1 MCMKREVPFL
11 TIRDVSAWLQV
22 KPGTLY
28 AWVSQG
34 KIPHVKIHG
43 LVRFQAEEIQEWLR
57 SFCAQPLQRLHQEEK
72 RSRGGSHLE
81 AIIVRAKEDVYNSW
95 HGETRRR
102 SSPIGKEAADG
113 AV

>member
-1 MCMKREVPFL
+1 ML
-11 TIRDVSAWLQV
+11 TITQVSELLHI
-22 KPGTLY
+22 KTSTLY

-43 LVRFQAEEIQEWLR
+43 LIRFHSEEIQQWLA
-57 SFCAQPLQRLHQEEK
+57 SFHTKNAKSLKLKGKRGRGVSHVDTLIVWSKQE
-72 RSRGGSHLE
+72 
-81 AIIVRAKEDVYNSW
+81 VYNSR
-95 HGETRRR
+95 HGETRQR

>member
-1 MCMKREVPFL
+1 ML
-11 TIRDVSAWLQV
+11 TIAQVSDLLNI
-22 KPGTLY
+22 KTSTLY

-43 LVRFQAEEIQEWLR
+43 LVRFQADDIQQWVM
-57 SFCAQPLQRLHQEEK
+57 SFHPQKANPLKLKGK
-72 RSRGGSHLE
+72 RGRGLNHLDT
-81 AIIVRAKEDVYNSW
+81 IIVRAKEEAYNSR
-95 HGETRRR
+95 HGETRQR